1 VSGHLNRIRPW
12 ADPATRQRAVLEIR
26 RLIESGR
33 YDVPA
38 ALVAEA
44 LLAEAG
50 FQGPDDSSCGGSDA
64 DAK

>member
-1 VSGHLNRIRPW
+1 
-12 ADPATRQRAVLEIR
+12 VLEIR